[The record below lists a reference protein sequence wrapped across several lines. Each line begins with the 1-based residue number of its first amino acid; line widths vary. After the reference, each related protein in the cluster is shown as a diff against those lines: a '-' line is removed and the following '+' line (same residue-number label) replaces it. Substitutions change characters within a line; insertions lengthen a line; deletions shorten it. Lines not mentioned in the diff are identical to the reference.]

1 MEAAA
6 EMSEIDV
13 LLFESY
19 SFSKVIFNARKI
31 RSAGT
36 VLFFRDTFAQE
47 RGHWDSA
54 RQKNIMRLASWINP
68 GAQTR
73 AIRIGDIAEYLFGV
87 SRDAVKLIS
96 EKRDDIRRTEAYRLL
111 DGVVQ
116 SESIV
121 KFYQRWLAR
130 KIPYRYA
137 FIKFYEKLK
146 NESVSVAAVSDG
158 SMECFGEIHPL
169 LRNAGDGGGLNH
181 SGLLVRL
188 SNALRVCG
196 WRLVSLSLPF
206 MLFLR
211 HIRGGWIS
219 SRRGSYALALPVVY
233 GVFEPDKA
241 DMDALRAR
249 HGDSRAHGRGF
260 QRDGMSRE
268 LESQDF
274 GLYRRG
280 FRPGEIV
287 HVFGDWK
294 LPPEKRKE
302 FEDEMKERGYHYA
315 DKRKYGVN
323 LALLKFTFVCSWR
336 IARNL
341 LLPPGSSWLSA
352 TMSQA
357 TAKAL
362 YRYIL
367 KQYEMENV
375 KYNVELVRNEYN
387 EGHILETIATG
398 RNGRKRIGIVHAS
411 TISHQPENSF
421 VHLDRMMTLCAIYTR
436 TFAPS
441 WSDLKLEKTGRHTV
455 DRLIE
460 EMERSEKIA
469 SDIHRLYGKRKWV
482 VTILLPGVSSLC
494 KLEQWDRMFEAL
506 MDFRRHRM
514 DCHVFIRF
522 RNLADVGRVEYA
534 RRFFDL
540 PDMDARFLID
550 HETFTTHQ
558 LVTASALVIAANSS
572 WGINEAS
579 IAGARVF
586 TFSFLGMECCSYG
599 EYGADFVLESAGD
612 LLGALRGL
620 ESGFEGFD
628 CDWERLRMD
637 SDYQHD
643 GRNAERLARV
653 LRRETNAFRERT

>member
-1 MEAAA
+1 
-6 EMSEIDV
+6 
-13 LLFESY
+13 
-19 SFSKVIFNARKI
+19 
-31 RSAGT
+31 
-36 VLFFRDTFAQE
+36 
-47 RGHWDSA
+47 
-54 RQKNIMRLASWINP
+54 MRLASWINH

-73 AIRIGDIAEYLFGV
+73 AIRVGDIAEYLFGV

-96 EKRDDIRRTEAYRLL
+96 EKRDDIRRTESYRLL

-146 NESVSVAAVSDG
+146 NESVSVAGVSDG

-169 LRNAGDGGGLNH
+169 WRDEGDGGGLNH

-188 SNALRVCG
+188 SDALRVCG
-196 WRLVSLSLPF
+196 WRLVSLSLPL

-260 QRDGMSRE
+260 QRDGMSRD

-274 GLYRRG
+274 GLYRGG

-294 LPPEKRKE
+294 FPPEKRKE
-302 FEDEMKERGYHYA
+302 FEDEMKKRGYHYV
-315 DKRKYGVN
+315 DKNEYGVN

-336 IARNL
+336 IARSL

-352 TMSQA
+352 TMSQV
-357 TAKAL
+357 TVKAL

-387 EGHILETIATG
+387 EGHVLETVVAG
-398 RNGRKRIGIVHAS
+398 QNGRKRIGIVHAS
-411 TISHQPENSF
+411 TMFHQPENSF
-421 VHLDRMMTLCAIYTR
+421 IHLDRIMALCEIYTR
-436 TFAPS
+436 TFAPH
-441 WSDLKLEKTGRHTV
+441 WSDSKLEKTGRHTM
-455 DRLIE
+455 DRLIGK
-460 EMERSEKIA
+460 MERSEKIA
-469 SDIHRLYGKRKWV
+469 SDISRLYGKRKWV

-494 KLEQWDRMFEAL
+494 KIEQWDRMFEAL
-506 MDFRRHRM
+506 MDFRRERM
-514 DCHVFIRF
+514 DCHVFLRF
-522 RNLADVGRVEYA
+522 RNLDDAQRVEYV

-540 PDMDARFLID
+540 PDMDARFHID
-550 HETFTTHQ
+550 HETFMTYQ
-558 LVTASALVIAANSS
+558 LVAASDLVIAANSS

-586 TFSFLGMECCSYG
+586 TFSFLGGERCVYG

-612 LLGALRGL
+612 VLGALRGL

-637 SDYQHD
+637 SDYHFD

-653 LRRETNAFRERT
+653 LRREANAFRERT